1 MKTEPSDRCRGQGGF
16 SLVEMLIVVAIVMI
30 MAAVALPNIGQYI
43 RTYKIRGA
51 SQELKGDLQSG
62 RSKAIM
68 SNTNAGVSFVV
79 VDGDSYRL
87 VQEDLPTSPVNEQL
101 GPLKDLPTGV
111 EFEPTTA
118 ANSGNSLRFNR
129 LGGYC
134 NPADTASSCATAVT
148 PVCVGAEVT
157 TRCSYNSGLAY
168 VEPLTAPAGSLVVTL
183 WERDTDLR
191 TSVRLA
197 PGGRVFQNPGW
208 EAP

>member
-1 MKTEPSDRCRGQGGF
+1 MKIEPSHRCRSQGGF

-30 MAAVALPNIGQYI
+30 MAAVALPNIGQYL

-51 SQELKGDLQSG
+51 SRVVTGDLQSA

-79 VDGDSYRL
+79 VDADSYRI
-87 VQEDLPTSPVNEQL
+87 VQEDLPTGPPNEQL
-101 GPLKDLPTGV
+101 GPLKDLPAGI
-111 EFEPTTA
+111 EFESKTA
-118 ANSGNSLRFNR
+118 ATSDSVRFNR
-129 LGGYC
+129 LGGFC
-134 NPADTASSCATAVT
+134 NPADAGCAAAAT
-148 PVCVGAEVT
+148 PVCVGAEVAN
-157 TRCSYNSGLAY
+157 RCNYDAASLY
-168 VEPLTAPAGSLVVTL
+168 VEPLATPAGSVVVTL
-183 WERDTDLR
+183 WETNTDLR

>member
-1 MKTEPSDRCRGQGGF
+1 MKIEPSGRWRSQGGF

-30 MAAVALPNIGQYI
+30 MAAVALPNIGQYL
-43 RTYKIRGA
+43 RTYTIRGA
-51 SQELKGDLQSG
+51 SQTVTGDLQSA

-79 VDGDSYRL
+79 VDGNSYRL
-87 VQEDLPTSPVNEQL
+87 VQEDLPASEQL
-101 GPLKDLPTGV
+101 GPIIDLPTGV
-111 EFEPTTA
+111 EFEPTA
-118 ANSGNSLRFNR
+118 ATNSGNSARFNR

-134 NPADTASSCATAVT
+134 NPGDTASSCGAAVT
-148 PVCVGAEVT
+148 PVCVGAEVSA
-157 TRCSYNSGLAY
+157 RCNYNAGLTY
-168 VEPLTAPAGSLVVTL
+168 VEPLATPAGSLVVTL
-183 WERDTDLR
+183 WEQDTDLR